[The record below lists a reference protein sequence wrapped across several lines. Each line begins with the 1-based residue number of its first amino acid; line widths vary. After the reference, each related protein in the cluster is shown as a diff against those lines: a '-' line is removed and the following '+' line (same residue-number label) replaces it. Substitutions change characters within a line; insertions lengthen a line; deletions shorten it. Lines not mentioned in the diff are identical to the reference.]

1 MASYIGF
8 ADQKQPNTIL
18 NTKNSHKTKHP
29 RAAKGAKCYKVAKN
43 VIGKHI
49 DVRDFGNDDA
59 NEDDADEDEEDDED
73 EKRS

>member
-1 MASYIGF
+1 MQNQT
-8 ADQKQPNTIL
+8 D
-18 NTKNSHKTKHP
+18 
-29 RAAKGAKCYKVAKN
+29 KGAKCYKVAKN

-59 NEDDADEDEEDDED
+59 NEDDEDEDEDEED